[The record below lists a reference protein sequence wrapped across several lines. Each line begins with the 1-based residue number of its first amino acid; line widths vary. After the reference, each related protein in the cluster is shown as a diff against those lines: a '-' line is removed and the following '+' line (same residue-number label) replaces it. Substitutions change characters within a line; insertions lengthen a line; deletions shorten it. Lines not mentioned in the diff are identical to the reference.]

1 MSREKKVVLKCLLC
15 MAVFSLTACGEKEV
29 APQEIQESP
38 KPVPMAE
45 ANLSTETEENIT
57 DIQDANSIKWDEL
70 LKVPTDKAK
79 EEANPE
85 NRMAHNVYVD
95 PDLSAT
101 SGKFDGFMIDF
112 KADKAGMATYWVLCN
127 WQMNKEDLMGKYD
140 VMDAYASAY
149 AGLQMRREPLSIATS
164 V

>member
-1 MSREKKVVLKCLLC
+1 MEKLKKVVLKYLLYLS
-15 MAVFSLTACGEKEV
+15 VFSLTACGEKEL
-29 APQEIQESP
+29 EFGEMQESP
-38 KPVPMAE
+38 KPAPTAE

-57 DIQDANSIKWDEL
+57 DIQDANSINWDEL

-112 KADKAGMATYWVLCN
+112 KADKAGMATYWALCN
-127 WQMNKEDLMGKYD
+127 WQMNKEDLM
-140 VMDAYASAY
+140 S
-149 AGLQMRREPLSIATS
+149 E
-164 V
+164 